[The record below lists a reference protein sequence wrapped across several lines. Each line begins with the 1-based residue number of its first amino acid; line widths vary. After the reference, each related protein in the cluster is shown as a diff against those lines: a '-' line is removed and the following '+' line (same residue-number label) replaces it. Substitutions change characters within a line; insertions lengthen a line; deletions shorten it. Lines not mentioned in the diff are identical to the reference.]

1 MVTTCPCGQ
10 PGSFPPCVSLEVLTT
25 PNRRYHGRMS
35 FAVPPPACA
44 TPRSKRVFA
53 HTQDHCFVVFKD
65 VQLRFALRSMRIRRN
80 LVCTRQMLNISVC
93 LFFLVLGVLLEQDVV
108 LPSER
113 NTSITTSHISK
124 AGEPSIRSP
133 ASNDM
138 ISDSVELWDTDACFL
153 HVQQFGTKCS
163 TPEVD
168 F

>member
-35 FAVPPPACA
+35 FALPLPACA

-93 LFFLVLGVLLEQDVV
+93 PFFWFWV
-108 LPSER
+108 
-113 NTSITTSHISK
+113 
-124 AGEPSIRSP
+124 
-133 ASNDM
+133 
-138 ISDSVELWDTDACFL
+138 CFL
-153 HVQQFGTKCS
+153 NRMLYCLLNAIPQSPHPTYRKQVNCPFAVQHPTI
-163 TPEVD
+163 
-168 F
+168 